1 MRGSG
6 SIGEAVGA
14 AIWVRERWEMEV
26 GDLLVKCPAC
36 CRASVSRA

>member
-6 SIGEAVGA
+6 SMGEAVGA
-14 AIWVRERWEMEV
+14 AIWVRERWEVEV
-26 GDLLVKCPAC
+26 GDLLVKWSAS